1 MGSGLCWCLLCCGS
15 VQELFKWLQD
25 NQIVQRLLRTGLHH
39 KQYMSEVGACM
50 LAATLRVCVQP
61 SRQHGIPYAA
71 CACGS

>member
-1 MGSGLCWCLLCCGS
+1 MGSGLCWCLLCYCA

-39 KQYMSEVGACM
+39 KQYMSEVGAC
-50 LAATLRVCVQP
+50 LLLRCVCVQP